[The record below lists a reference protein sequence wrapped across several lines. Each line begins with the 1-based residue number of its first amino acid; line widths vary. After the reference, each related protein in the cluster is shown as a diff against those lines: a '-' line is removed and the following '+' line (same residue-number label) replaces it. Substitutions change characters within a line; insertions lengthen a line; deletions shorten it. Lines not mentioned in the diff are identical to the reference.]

1 MCSDPAEPS
10 EPTGDLAR
18 GGEIVPEVKEELES
32 GRGDLVDFLAT
43 PSAGDMLVAG
53 VEPPSPGV
61 EDPFDIGTEPSGEG
75 DFDTRRPKLSPVNN
89 LSLKIVYKSQDYHNC
104 KHNIKI
110 KFIASKLALYFNFDF
125 HLIQSSILL
134 TFYKTNDSNDEP
146 VVGFRFTRFRRRVTC
161 GS

>member
-61 EDPFDIGTEPSGEG
+61 EDQFDIGTEPSGEG
-75 DFDTRRPKLSPVNN
+75 GFDTRRPKLSP
-89 LSLKIVYKSQDYHNC
+89 SLKIVYKY
-104 KHNIKI
+104 
-110 KFIASKLALYFNFDF
+110 
-125 HLIQSSILL
+125 
-134 TFYKTNDSNDEP
+134 
-146 VVGFRFTRFRRRVTC
+146 
-161 GS
+161 